1 MYIQYSDKY
10 SWLPP
15 VQYLGFGFALY
26 AKTQQ
31 ERKAWF
37 QLILPMP
44 SFYIFFFKI
53 HHSKIFKS
61 YINAFFKFENHL
73 GFLTIPPYP
82 SDSLFQPADQ
92 RIYACTGI
100 KSQNFRLDP

>member
-31 ERKAWF
+31 EGKAWF

-44 SFYIFFFKI
+44 SFYIFFF
-53 HHSKIFKS
+53 
-61 YINAFFKFENHL
+61 
-73 GFLTIPPYP
+73 
-82 SDSLFQPADQ
+82 
-92 RIYACTGI
+92 
-100 KSQNFRLDP
+100 